1 MAVEVSLPSFH
12 VTGPVHLVCRTPA
25 HVRYSGAVSSKIWYL
40 GTNETQPQVKHQVQ
54 KLDVFNDIGG
64 RKVPMQQLEQG
75 EIGLLGFLLTRF
87 SQTGYTQV
95 RKAGGKDGTGLSANG
110 LGVGYEGRYAR
121 GLFAFASTSVD
132 LWRLYESGYGAE
144 TPGVAGPNTT
154 PGLPRGRYYPNANLI
169 AHEIADS
176 GTAAEKLLLVFQAM
190 PLWLGPTAVGELA
203 RGWALYSESETDFPS
218 DIILANVQ

>member
-12 VTGPVHLVCRTPA
+12 VTGPVHLFIRTPA
-25 HVRYSGAVSSKIWYL
+25 HSRYSGAVTAKIWYL
-40 GTNETQPQVKHQVQ
+40 GTNETQPQVKHQTQ

-75 EIGLLGFLLTRF
+75 EIGLLGFMLTRF
-87 SQTGYTQV
+87 SQSVYGQI

-121 GLFAFASTSVD
+121 GMFAFANTSVE
-132 LWRLYESGYGAE
+132 LWMLYEYGFGAE

-154 PGLPRGRYYPNANLI
+154 PNLPRGRYYPNCNLI

-190 PLWLGPTAVGELA
+190 PLWLGPDAVGELA
-203 RGWALYSESETDFPS
+203 RGWSLYSEAEADFPS
-218 DIILANVQ
+218 DIVLANVQ